1 MIEVSNIRLPL
12 DAGLPDG
19 EKLVRSAVANVLG
32 VKVGAITDLK
42 LLKRSVDARK
52 KNDVGFVAT
61 YAVGLSDAQL
71 EKRALEGVGVSKR
84 VNVKVYEPYEPLEIP
99 CFELSE
105 STPRPVVVGTGPA
118 GLFAGL
124 YLARAGLRPLVVERG
139 GNVEERQR
147 AVAAF
152 NEGADLDLATNI
164 QFGEGGAGTF
174 SDGKLTT
181 GTKSPLARHV
191 LQWFVDAGAP
201 DEILWQAK
209 PHIGTDKLV
218 EVYVYSGTGSMT
230 EVNGKQPGEFLDY
243 AIHDYGGMY
252 DVSSS
257 YPGLSKKGMILG
269 SSEFARGSKIS
280 AYNCQRIVEGGYG
293 GTMIFSLAPEH
304 TDLYCMNR
312 IAKAFYDDEVVQTG
326 SYSKDW

>member
-32 VKVGAITDLK
+32 VKVGAIADLK

-71 EKRALEGVGVSKR
+71 EERALEGAGVSKR
-84 VNVKVYEPYEPLEIP
+84 VNVKAYEPYEPLEIP
-99 CFELSE
+99 RVEFSD
-105 STPRPVVVGTGPA
+105 SAPRPVVVGTGPA

-139 GNVEERQR
+139 GDVEERQR

-164 QFGEGGAGTF
+164 QFGEG
-174 SDGKLTT
+174 
-181 GTKSPLARHV
+181 
-191 LQWFVDAGAP
+191 
-201 DEILWQAK
+201 
-209 PHIGTDKLV
+209 
-218 EVYVYSGTGSMT
+218 
-230 EVNGKQPGEFLDY
+230 
-243 AIHDYGGMY
+243 
-252 DVSSS
+252 
-257 YPGLSKKGMILG
+257 
-269 SSEFARGSKIS
+269 
-280 AYNCQRIVEGGYG
+280 
-293 GTMIFSLAPEH
+293 
-304 TDLYCMNR
+304 
-312 IAKAFYDDEVVQTG
+312 
-326 SYSKDW
+326 